1 MWSHLIDGSVN
12 EVEKGGDGSRRFQL
26 ALLVLRKR
34 LLVTIKRARR
44 ERLKGEIADLRA
56 KVAELKLLQ
65 QASYSYPVAGKI
77 KSLLWQWDAL
87 AEELES
93 LDE

>member
-1 MWSHLIDGSVN
+1 MWSHLIDGSVR
-12 EVEKGGDGSRRFQL
+12 EVEKDGIRSQRFQL
-26 ALLVLRKR
+26 ALLALRKK
-34 LLVTIKRARR
+34 LLITIKRARR
-44 ERLKGEIADLRA
+44 ELLKGEIADLKA
-56 KVAELKLLQ
+56 KVAELRLLQ
-65 QASYSYPVAGKI
+65 QESYSYPVAGKI